1 MTTAAPVRHGRT
13 GLPVRCRG
21 LVHIYP
27 TVDGDDVVALRGLD
41 LDVAAG
47 ENLALL
53 GPSGCGKST
62 LLSLMCGL
70 MRPSAGR
77 LLVGDADVGRL
88 DQRELMGFRSG
99 RVGVVLQGAARNLL
113 PYGTAVDNIEFAQA
127 TVGRSA
133 RARVP
138 APRELLAGLGLS
150 DVAGRPAAGLSG
162 GEQQRVAIAVA
173 VANAPGLLLAD
184 EPTSQL
190 DAPSRDEVLQ
200 TVAAVRQ
207 RLGTTVVTVT
217 HDPAVARQ
225 ADRVVIMRDG
235 RVGAE
240 GRSGEEYAVVGD
252 GGTLHVPEDLLTE
265 WRPGTRVRFVVDE
278 TDAHLHITRVDP
290 T

>member
-1 MTTAAPVRHGRT
+1 VTTAASPSRFEPVGPA

-27 TVDGDDVVALRGLD
+27 TAD

-88 DQRELMGFRSG
+88 GQRELMAFRSG

-113 PYGTAVDNIEFAQA
+113 LYGTAVDNVEFAQA
-127 TVGRSA
+127 TIGRSA
-133 RARVP
+133 RSRGP
-138 APRELLAGLGLS
+138 GPRELLAALGLTGM
-150 DVAGRPAAGLSG
+150 AGRTAAGLSG

-190 DAPSRDEVLQ
+190 DAQSRDEVLR
-200 TVAAVRQ
+200 TVAMVRQ
-207 RLGTTVVTVT
+207 RFGTTAVTVT

-225 ADRVVIMRDG
+225 ADRVVVMRDG

-240 GRSGEEYAVVGD
+240 GRSGQEFAVVGD
-252 GGTLHVPEDLLTE
+252 GGTVHLPEDLLTE
-265 WRPGTRVRFVVDE
+265 WPPGTRVRFDVDE
-278 TDAHLHITRVDP
+278 ADAHLHIRRVDP
-290 T
+290 S